1 MPAIVPALRLRLFD
15 TSMVGDDDPVVL
27 DELCVLEDASEVLA
41 DDCVDS
47 DDEADEEVEVVGNL
61 VDDEDGPED
70 RAPVD

>member
-1 MPAIVPALRLRLFD
+1 MGA
-15 TSMVGDDDPVVL
+15 DDVRVL